1 VIFNEVWFKPAHAL
15 SSRSHHKRNYIAKE
29 RLMRTDTAPIVRL
42 EDYRPSDFL
51 IDRVELDV
59 SLHPT
64 ATQVTARLS
73 LRPNPEGR
81 MDAPLFLDGDE
92 VNLKTISLDGRSLPS
107 GAFEASP
114 QFLVITQPPRQPFTL
129 IIETEINPTANTKLM
144 GLYRSSGNYC
154 TQCEAEGF
162 RRITYFLDR
171 PDVLSVYTTRIEAE
185 WDEAPILLGNGNPV
199 ESGKIEGSSRHY
211 AVWHDPHPKPSYL
224 FALVGGRLGR
234 IGKTFT
240 TMSGREVE
248 LAIYVEPGKEDR
260 ADYALDALERSMR
273 WDEKVFGCEY
283 DLDVF
288 NIVAVSDFNMG
299 AMENKGLN
307 IFNDKYVLA
316 SPETATDTDYANIEA
331 IIAHEYFHNWS
342 GNRVTCQDWFQ
353 LCLKEG
359 LTVFRDQEFS
369 SDERSRPVH
378 RIAEVKTLR
387 ARQFLEDSSPLAH
400 SVRPT
405 QYREINNFYTAT
417 IYEKGAEIVRMLK
430 TIIGDDDFRRG
441 MDLYFERCDGTAAT
455 VEDFLKAFAD
465 VTGRDL
471 THFARWYV
479 QAGTPRV
486 KVKGH
491 FDEAAKTYRLDFTQN
506 TPCTPGQQEKEP
518 MAIPVVL
525 GLVARDGRPMEATC
539 ERVDS
544 RSVFI
549 LDKAADSL
557 TFSGVE
563 TRPVPSLF
571 RGFSAPVKLS
581 LDLTNEELLV
591 LLRHDMDA
599 FNRWQAA
606 QTVATRLL
614 VALSTS
620 ATVSDG
626 EIEAFLA
633 ALCAFM
639 DSDAMRDPAFAALV
653 LTLPSEADV
662 AQEIGKDVDPD
673 AIHRAR
679 SEMRRRIGRS
689 CFDRLQHFY
698 HSLAHVGGYSPDAT
712 SAGRRALRNT
722 SLDLLAA
729 TEQGFGEKLA
739 SEQLETASNMTDRL
753 ASLGVLMNLPGAAR
767 EQAIAKFEERYRS
780 EPLVLDKWF
789 TLQAAIP
796 EDGTLERVKHLMEH
810 PSFSISN
817 PNRVRSLIGSFA
829 MLNQVQFN
837 RADGA
842 GYNFLASIVLRADE
856 LNPQLAARLL
866 TAFSTWRMMES
877 TRRSHARQALLSI
890 ARKPNLSRDVGDIVN
905 RSLEESG
912 LA

>member
-1 VIFNEVWFKPAHAL
+1 
-15 SSRSHHKRNYIAKE
+15 
-29 RLMRTDTAPIVRL
+29 MRTDTNQIVRL

-51 IDRVELDV
+51 IDSVELDIK
-59 SLHPT
+59 LHPT
-64 ATQVTARLS
+64 ETRVTATLAM
-73 LRPNPEGR
+73 RPNPEGR
-81 MDAPLFLDGDE
+81 SDPALILDGDE
-92 VNLKTISLDGRSLPS
+92 LSLKAVVLNGRALTVDEF
-107 GAFEASP
+107 AVSP
-114 QFLVITQPPRQPFTL
+114 QSLTITQAPRQPFTL
-129 IIETEINPTANTKLM
+129 TIETEINPTANTKLM

-171 PDVLSVYTTRIEAE
+171 PDVLSVYTTRIEA
-185 WDEAPILLGNGNPV
+185 DRDDVPVLLGNGNPLA
-199 ESGKIEGSSRHY
+199 SGPIDGSDRHY

-234 IGKTFT
+234 VSKTFT

-273 WDEKVFGCEY
+273 WDENVFGREY

-316 SPETATDTDYANIEA
+316 SPETATDMDYAHIEA
-331 IIAHEYFHNWS
+331 IIAHEYFHNWT
-342 GNRVTCQDWFQ
+342 GNRVTCRDWFQ

-387 ARQFLEDSSPLAH
+387 ARQFVEDASPLAH
-400 SVRPT
+400 PVRPT

-417 IYEKGAEIVRMLK
+417 VYEKGAEIVRMLK
-430 TIIGDDDFRRG
+430 TILGDEDFRRG

-455 VEDFLKAFAD
+455 VEDFLSAFAD

-471 THFARWYV
+471 SHFARWYE
-479 QAGTPRV
+479 QSGTPRV

-491 FDEAAKTYRLDFTQN
+491 YDPGAKTYRLDFAQS
-506 TPCTPGQQEKEP
+506 TPATAGQPKKDA
-518 MAIPVVL
+518 MAIPVAL
-525 GLVARDGRPMEATC
+525 GLVTRDGPPANAAC

-544 RSVFI
+544 RGVF
-549 LDKAADSL
+549 LFDKPEDSI
-557 TFSGVE
+557 TFTGV
-563 TRPVPSLF
+563 TSLPVPSLF

-581 LDLTNEELLV
+581 LDLPNEELLV
-591 LLRHDMDA
+591 LLRHDTDA

-606 QTVATRLL
+606 QTVAMRLL
-614 VALSTS
+614 VSLSKGIPVASEEIDALSR
-620 ATVSDG
+620 
-626 EIEAFLA
+626 
-633 ALCAFM
+633 ALCSFM
-639 DSDAMRDPAFAALV
+639 ERDALDDPAFAAFV
-653 LTLPSEADV
+653 VTLPSEADV
-662 AQEIGKDVDPD
+662 AQEIGQDVDPD

-679 SEMRRRIGRS
+679 SEIRRHIGLGCTEHLHR
-689 CFDRLQHFY
+689 FY
-698 HSLAHVGGYSPDAT
+698 EALTDSGSYSPDAA
-712 SAGRRALRNT
+712 SAGRRALRNA

-729 TEQGFGEKLA
+729 AHPSTGEALA
-739 SEQLETASNMTDRL
+739 VRQLESASNMTDRL
-753 ASLGVLMNLPGAAR
+753 ASLSVQTTLPGAVR
-767 EQAIAKFEERYRS
+767 EEAIARFSDRYRN

-796 EDGTLERVKHLMEH
+796 EDGTLDRVKDLMQH
-810 PSFSISN
+810 PAFSITN
-817 PNRVRSLIGSFA
+817 PNRVRALIGSFA

-842 GYNFLASIVLRADE
+842 GYRFLASIVLRADE

-877 TRRSHARQALLSI
+877 TRRSHAEQALRSI
-890 ARKPNLSRDVGDIVN
+890 AQKPNLSRDVGDIVS
-905 RSLEESG
+905 RSLEDG
-912 LA
+912 QAK

>member
-1 VIFNEVWFKPAHAL
+1 
-15 SSRSHHKRNYIAKE
+15 
-29 RLMRTDTAPIVRL
+29 MRTETTPIVRL

-59 SLHPT
+59 RLHPT
-64 ATQVTARLS
+64 QTRIVATLAI
-73 LRPNPEGR
+73 RPNPEGR
-81 MDAPLFLDGDE
+81 PDAPLVLDGDE
-92 VNLKTISLDGRSLPS
+92 LNLNSVALDGRVLT
-107 GAFEASP
+107 GEEFEASP
-114 QFLVITQPPRQPFTL
+114 HALTIAQPPRQPFTL
-129 IIETEINPTANTKLM
+129 TVETEVNPTANTKLM

-185 WDEAPILLGNGNPV
+185 RDEVPVLLGNGNLV
-199 ESGKIEGSSRHY
+199 ESGAADDPNRHY
-211 AVWHDPHPKPSYL
+211 AVWRDPYPKPSYL

-234 IGKTFT
+234 VAKAFK

-260 ADYALDALERSMR
+260 AGYALDALERSMR
-273 WDEKVFGCEY
+273 WDERVFGREY

-316 SPETATDTDYANIEA
+316 SPETATDMDYAHIEA
-331 IIAHEYFHNWS
+331 IIAHEYFHNWT
-342 GNRVTCQDWFQ
+342 GNRVTCRDWFQ

-400 SVRPT
+400 PVRPT

-417 IYEKGAEIVRMLK
+417 VYEKGAEIVRMLK
-430 TIIGDDDFRRG
+430 TIIGADAFRRG

-455 VEDFLKAFAD
+455 VEDFLNAFAD

-471 THFARWYV
+471 SHFARWYE

-486 KVKGH
+486 SVKGH
-491 FDEAAKTYRLDFTQN
+491 YDEAARTYRLDFAQS
-506 TPCTPGQQEKEP
+506 TPPTPGQSTKQP
-518 MAIPVVL
+518 MAIPVAL
-525 GLVARDGRPMEATC
+525 GLVSHDGSPLSAAC
-539 ERVDS
+539 DRVDE
-544 RSVFI
+544 RGVF
-549 LDKAADSL
+549 LFDKASDTI
-557 TFSGVE
+557 TFAEVSPK
-563 TRPVPSLF
+563 PVPSLF
-571 RGFSAPVKLS
+571 RGFSAPVKVS
-581 LDLTNEELLV
+581 LDLPNEELLV
-591 LLRHDMDA
+591 LLRHDTDA

-606 QTVATRLL
+606 QTVAMRLL
-614 VALSTS
+614 VALSTGGS
-620 ATVSDG
+620 VADA
-626 EIEAFLA
+626 EADAFSA
-633 ALCAFM
+633 ALCSFM
-639 DSDAMRDPAFAALV
+639 GSDAFTDPAFAALV
-653 LTLPSEADV
+653 ITLPSEADI

-679 SEMRRRIGRS
+679 SAMRRRIGAGCS
-689 CFDRLQHFY
+689 QHLRRFY
-698 HSLAHVGGYSPDAT
+698 ESLADSGPYSPDAA
-712 SAGRRALRNT
+712 SAGRRALRNA

-729 TEQGFGEKLA
+729 ADPAEGEALA
-739 SEQLETASNMTDRL
+739 TAQFDSASNMTDRL
-753 ASLGVLMNLPGAAR
+753 ASLGVLTTLPGQAR
-767 EQAIAKFEERYRS
+767 EDALARFGERYRN

-796 EDGTLERVKHLMEH
+796 EDETLERVKTLMQH
-810 PSFSISN
+810 PAFSMAN

-842 GYNFLASIVLRADE
+842 GYRFLASIVLRADE

-866 TAFSTWRMMES
+866 TAFSTWRMMEN
-877 TRRSHARQALLSI
+877 TRRGQAEEALRSI
-890 ARKPNLSRDVGDIVN
+890 AQKPNLSRDVGDIVS
-905 RSLEESG
+905 RSLDAGQSE
-912 LA
+912 

>member
-1 VIFNEVWFKPAHAL
+1 
-15 SSRSHHKRNYIAKE
+15 
-29 RLMRTDTAPIVRL
+29 MRIDTNPIVRL

-51 IDRVELDV
+51 IDSVELDV
-59 SLHPT
+59 RLHPT
-64 ATQVTARLS
+64 ETRVIATLAM
-73 LRPNPEGR
+73 RPNPEGR
-81 MDAPLFLDGDE
+81 PDAPLALDGDE
-92 VNLKTISLDGRSLPS
+92 LNLKSVALNGRTLA
-107 GAFEASP
+107 GEEFEASP
-114 QFLVITQPPRQPFTL
+114 QALTIAQAPRQPFTL
-129 IIETEINPTANTKLM
+129 TIETEINPTTNTKLM

-185 WDEAPILLGNGNPV
+185 GDDAPVLLGNGNPV
-199 ESGKIEGSSRHY
+199 ESGTVDGSDRHY

-234 IGKTFT
+234 IAKNFT

-273 WDEKVFGCEY
+273 WDERVFGREY

-316 SPETATDTDYANIEA
+316 SPETATDMDYAHIEA
-331 IIAHEYFHNWS
+331 IIAHEYFHNWT
-342 GNRVTCQDWFQ
+342 GNRVTCRDWFQ

-400 SVRPT
+400 PVRPT

-417 IYEKGAEIVRMLK
+417 VYEKGAEIVRMLK
-430 TIIGDDDFRRG
+430 TIIGDEDFRRG
-441 MDLYFERCDGTAAT
+441 MDLYFDRCDGTAAT
-455 VEDFLKAFAD
+455 VEDFLRAFAD

-471 THFARWYV
+471 SHFARWYE
-479 QAGTPRV
+479 QSGTPRV
-486 KVKGH
+486 KVKGRY
-491 FDEAAKTYRLDFTQN
+491 DPDAQTYRLDLAQSTS
-506 TPCTPGQQEKEP
+506 PTPGQVKKDA
-518 MAIPVVL
+518 MAIPVAL
-525 GLVARDGRPMEATC
+525 GLVMHDGSPSNGTC
-539 ERVDS
+539 DRVDS
-544 RSVFI
+544 RGVFL
-549 LDKAADSL
+549 LDKPEDSIAF
-557 TFSGVE
+557 TGV
-563 TRPVPSLF
+563 TSLPVPSLF
-571 RGFSAPVKLS
+571 RGFSAPVKVS
-581 LDLTNEELLV
+581 LDLPNEELLV

-606 QTVATRLL
+606 QTVAMRLL
-614 VALSTS
+614 AALSTG
-620 ATVSDG
+620 AEVSDA
-626 EIEAFLA
+626 EIDAFSA
-633 ALCAFM
+633 ALASFM
-639 DSDAMRDPAFAALV
+639 DRDACEDPAFAALV
-653 LTLPSEADV
+653 VTLPSEADI
-662 AQEIGKDVDPD
+662 AQEIGRDVNPD
-673 AIHRAR
+673 TIHRAR
-679 SEMRRRIGRS
+679 SEMRRRIGLS
-689 CFDRLQHFY
+689 CANHLRRFY
-698 HSLAHVGGYSPDAT
+698 ESLTDTGPYSPDAA
-712 SAGRRALRNT
+712 SAGRRSLRNA

-729 TEQGFGEKLA
+729 ADPGVGEALA
-739 SEQLETASNMTDRL
+739 VQQLESAVNMTDRL
-753 ASLGVLMNLPGAAR
+753 ASLSVLTTLPGEAR
-767 EQAIAKFEERYRS
+767 EKAIARFGERYRN

-796 EDGTLERVKHLMEH
+796 ENGTLERIKGLMQH
-810 PSFSISN
+810 PAFSIAN
-817 PNRVRSLIGSFA
+817 PNRVRALIGSFA

-842 GYNFLASIVLRADE
+842 GYRFLASIVLRTDE

-866 TAFSTWRMMES
+866 TAFSTWRMMEN
-877 TRRSHARQALLSI
+877 TRRSHAEEALRSI
-890 ARKPNLSRDVGDIVN
+890 AQKPNLSRDVGDIVS
-905 RSLEESG
+905 RSLEESQG
-912 LA
+912 K

>member
-1 VIFNEVWFKPAHAL
+1 
-15 SSRSHHKRNYIAKE
+15 
-29 RLMRTDTAPIVRL
+29 MRTDTNQIVRL

-59 SLHPT
+59 KLHPT
-64 ATQVTARLS
+64 ETRVVANLIV
-73 LRPNPEGR
+73 RPNPEGR
-81 MDAPLFLDGDE
+81 PDAPLVLDGDE
-92 VNLKTISLDGRSLPS
+92 LNLKALALNGRALS
-107 GAFEASP
+107 AEEFEASP
-114 QFLVITQPPRQPFTL
+114 QSLTIAQAPRQPFTL
-129 IIETEINPTANTKLM
+129 TIETEINPTANTKLM

-171 PDVLSVYTTRIEAE
+171 PDVMAVYTTRIEADRE
-185 WDEAPILLGNGNPV
+185 DAPVLLGNGNPV
-199 ESGKIEGSSRHY
+199 DSGSVDGADRHY

-234 IGKTFT
+234 VSKAFT

-260 ADYALDALERSMR
+260 AGYALDALERSMR
-273 WDEKVFGCEY
+273 WDERVFGREY

-316 SPETATDTDYANIEA
+316 SPETATDMDYAHIEA
-331 IIAHEYFHNWS
+331 IIAHEYFHNWT
-342 GNRVTCQDWFQ
+342 GNRVTCRDWFQ

-400 SVRPT
+400 PVRPT

-417 IYEKGAEIVRMLK
+417 VYEKGAEIVRMLK

-455 VEDFLKAFAD
+455 VEDFLGAFTD

-471 THFARWYV
+471 SHFARWYE
-479 QAGTPRV
+479 QSGTPRV

-491 FDEAAKTYRLDFTQN
+491 YDPDAGTYRLDFAQS
-506 TPCTPGQQEKEP
+506 TPPTPGQPKKDAL
-518 MAIPVVL
+518 AIPVAL
-525 GLVARDGRPMEATC
+525 GLVAHDGSPTEAAG

-544 RSVFI
+544 RGVF
-549 LDKAADSL
+549 LFDKPEDSI
-557 TFSGVE
+557 TFTGV
-563 TRPVPSLF
+563 TSLPVPSLF

-581 LDLTNEELLV
+581 LDLPNEELLV
-591 LLRHDMDA
+591 LLRHDTDA

-606 QTVATRLL
+606 QTVAMRLL
-614 VALSTS
+614 TTLSKGLP
-620 ATVSDG
+620 VDDG
-626 EIEAFLA
+626 EIDALA
-633 ALCAFM
+633 AALGAFM
-639 DSDAMRDPAFAALV
+639 DRDALTDPAFAALV
-653 LTLPSEADV
+653 VTLPSEADV
-662 AQEIGKDVDPD
+662 AQEIGEDVDPD

-679 SEMRRRIGRS
+679 TQMRRRIGLS
-689 CFDRLQHFY
+689 CAAHLHRFY
-698 HSLAHVGGYSPDAT
+698 NVLTDSGAYSPDAA
-712 SAGRRALRNT
+712 SAGRRSLRNA

-729 TEQGFGEKLA
+729 SDPSTGEALA
-739 SEQLETASNMTDRL
+739 VRQLESASNMTDRL
-753 ASLGVLMNLPGAAR
+753 ASLSVLTTLPGTVR
-767 EQAIAKFEERYRS
+767 EEAIARFGDRYRN

-789 TLQAAIP
+789 TL
-796 EDGTLERVKHLMEH
+796 
-810 PSFSISN
+810 
-817 PNRVRSLIGSFA
+817 
-829 MLNQVQFN
+829 
-837 RADGA
+837 
-842 GYNFLASIVLRADE
+842 
-856 LNPQLAARLL
+856 
-866 TAFSTWRMMES
+866 
-877 TRRSHARQALLSI
+877 
-890 ARKPNLSRDVGDIVN
+890 
-905 RSLEESG
+905 
-912 LA
+912 